1 MVIQTDNN
9 HALCI
14 ELKFESGEGLYP
26 SDGTEKH
33 LLIERKLFRKR
44 PDCTEALPRADN
56 ENQSQHNKN
65 QIQRNEIQ
73 IDIPTSS
80 PYYSTAETRNPAT
93 GRRSRS
99 RRAFQHNPEVKQHE
113 SPGVLV
119 GPDGEPEPATAAT
132 VARHSDYHK
141 AFVAF
146 FLPRPMASRPMARS
160 NRLPEPSPLKKLCFW
175 AGKPKSS
182 DRPFLLEPLLQ
193 EGGWKWLIAQ
203 NDVRSLLR

>member
-1 MVIQTDNN
+1 LVIQTDNN

-65 QIQRNEIQ
+65 QIQRNEIRTQDNKNQAGHNEIQ

-80 PYYSTAETRNPAT
+80 PYYSTAETTNPAT

-113 SPGVLV
+113 SPG
-119 GPDGEPEPATAAT
+119 
-132 VARHSDYHK
+132 R
-141 AFVAF
+141 
-146 FLPRPMASRPMARS
+146 PRRPGR
-160 NRLPEPSPLKKLCFW
+160 
-175 AGKPKSS
+175 
-182 DRPFLLEPLLQ
+182 
-193 EGGWKWLIAQ
+193 
-203 NDVRSLLR
+203 